1 MEEETNFAESALVGI
16 TLYEDT
22 SLQELLDSAKVAT
35 SLFDFFLF
43 LSLSMQRAGFNVDQ
57 LRPPGVD
64 FILLN
69 NFARNFRINE
79 KLSEEILANRSHEL
93 VDSLMKLIA
102 ESTALV
108 FEHTAME
115 EQELIKA
122 VRASCS
128 ESLT

>member
-1 MEEETNFAESALVGI
+1 MEDENSFPESALVGI

-35 SLFDFFLF
+35 SLFDFFLV

-69 NFARNFRINE
+69 SFARNFRVNE
-79 KLSEEILANRSHEL
+79 KLSEEILAKRSHEL

-102 ESTALV
+102 ASTALV
-108 FEHTAME
+108 CEYTATE
-115 EQELIKA
+115 EKELIKA
-122 VRASCS
+122 IRASCS
-128 ESLT
+128 ESLN